1 MMRCVRL
8 RVVAKPSGMKRA
20 VLTASLLLAAST
32 AGAQGVDAAVGRC
45 LRLGVAPS
53 PTARAVMEG
62 WLPPRPTQ
70 VSLSAGFSVGPDG
83 GPHGSAALR
92 LEVAAAS
99 PFYVEA
105 QTRGLFG
112 ARLWLGAD
120 VLLGVTVASH
130 RSTRWRGDANA
141 TSAPWSEDAPA
152 DGAALAR
159 WMAARERDCGVS
171 QGAWR
176 VLTGARVLAPL
187 DGVNAGPPLQFALA
201 LGVARSAASYGDGV
215 RTGLDLGLYG
225 LFDPQRL
232 SPGVLGRVAASWG
245 RLVFAL
251 DGAWVMGAQGY
262 AYVTLEIGVRLPR

>member
-1 MMRCVRL
+1 MNRG
-8 RVVAKPSGMKRA
+8 A
-20 VLTASLLLAAST
+20 LTVCLLLAVPA
-32 AGAQGVDAAVGRC
+32 ARAQGVDAAVGRC

-53 PTARAVMEG
+53 PAARAVMED

-70 VSLSAGFSVGPDG
+70 LSLAAGFSVGPDG

-105 QTRGLFG
+105 QARALLGE
-112 ARLWLGAD
+112 RLWLGAD
-120 VLLGVTVASH
+120 LLAGVTVSSH
-130 RSTRWRGDANA
+130 RGTRWRGDASA
-141 TSAPWSEDAPA
+141 TTAPWSDDAPA

-176 VLTGARVLAPL
+176 VLAGARLLAPI
-187 DGVNAGPPLQFALA
+187 DGVRAGPPMQVALA
-201 LGVARSAASYGDGV
+201 LGLARAAASYGGGT

-232 SPGVLGRVAASWG
+232 SPGVMGRVAASWG

-251 DGAWVMGAQGY
+251 DGVWVMGAQGY
-262 AYVTLEIGVRLPR
+262 AYVTLEVGVRLPR

>member
-1 MMRCVRL
+1 MMRCVSPAD
-8 RVVAKPSGMKRA
+8 VAKRSAMNRA
-20 VLTASLLLAAST
+20 ALTATLLLAAP
-32 AGAQGVDAAVGRC
+32 AVGAQGVDAAVGRC

-53 PTARAVMEG
+53 PAARAVMNT

-70 VSLSAGFSVGPDG
+70 LSLLAGFAVGPDG

-99 PFYVEA
+99 PFYAEA
-105 QTRGLFG
+105 QARALLGE
-112 ARLWLGAD
+112 RLWLGAD
-120 VLLGVTVASH
+120 LLLGVTVSSH

-141 TSAPWSEDAPA
+141 TTAPWSEDAPA

-176 VLTGARVLAPL
+176 VLTGARLLAPL
-187 DGVNAGPPLQFALA
+187 DGVSAGPPLQVALA
-201 LGVARSAASYGDGV
+201 LGVARSAASYGDGT

-245 RLVFAL
+245 RMVFAL
-251 DGAWVMGAQGY
+251 DGAWMLGPQGY
-262 AYVTLEIGVRLPR
+262 AYVLLEVGVRLVR